1 MPPHL
6 TGCAVHLEGVHLE
19 GVMLSAIR
27 SHIAEVAAA
36 AQRRQQ
42 RRRTAAKTGK
52 FIQLDLII

>member
-27 SHIAEVAAA
+27 SHIAEVAATV
-36 AQRRQQ
+36 Q
-42 RRRTAAKTGK
+42 GEV
-52 FIQLDLII
+52 IQLDLII

>member
-36 AQRRQQ
+36 AQRRQWQ
-42 RRRTAAKTGK
+42 RTAAKTGK
-52 FIQLDLII
+52 VIQLDLII